1 MNNDND
7 VLKEIETEVVATL
20 KKQFSKEDG
29 VSKLAFQISALSV
42 MATRLFF
49 EKYEKH
55 LIEKIKN
62 EIK

>member
-20 KKQFSKEDG
+20 KKQLSKEDG
-29 VSKLAFQISALSV
+29 VSKLAFQISTLSV